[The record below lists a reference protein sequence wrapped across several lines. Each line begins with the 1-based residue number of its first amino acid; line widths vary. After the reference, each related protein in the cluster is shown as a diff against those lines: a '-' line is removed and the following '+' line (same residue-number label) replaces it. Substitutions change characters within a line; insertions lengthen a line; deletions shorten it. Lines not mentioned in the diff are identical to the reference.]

1 MNDPHPQDD
10 PSLARWLAALRGERS
25 DGEAD
30 LDAQSLRTLL
40 QAESAREQAAAKA
53 GGDDF
58 HADRLVE
65 RLRRE
70 GLLDAAAP
78 APAQGRTGW
87 SWSRS
92 LRWAL
97 PSAAVALAAL
107 WMVVP
112 PPDDPYGEPPGYRG
126 TLQEL
131 GTTASNPRA
140 SAEATAAALRAAG
153 VEASIYSAR
162 PVYYVDLDV
171 TDTNRDAVRAALKQA
186 APPLA
191 AASVPAGTLR
201 LRFQKP

>member
-53 GGDDF
+53 GGEDF

-70 GLLDAAAP
+70 GLLDAAVPAAP
-78 APAQGRTGW
+78 KRASGW

-131 GTTASNPRA
+131 GTTASDPRA

-171 TDTNRDAVRAALKQA
+171 TDTNRDAVQAALKQA

>member
-25 DGEAD
+25 EGEEP

-40 QAESAREQAAAKA
+40 RAESAREQAAAKA
-53 GGDDF
+53 GGEDF
-58 HADRLVE
+58 HADRLVD

-78 APAQGRTGW
+78 APAKGRSGW
-87 SWSRS
+87 SLSRS

-107 WMVVP
+107 WTVVP

-126 TLQEL
+126 ALQEL
-131 GTTASNPRA
+131 STTASNPRA
-140 SAEATAAALRAAG
+140 TAEATAAALRAAG
-153 VEASIYSAR
+153 IEASIYSAR
-162 PVYYVDLDV
+162 PVYVVDLDV
-171 TDTNRDAVRAALKQA
+171 TDNNREAVQAALKQA
-186 APPLA
+186 VPPLA

>member
-10 PSLARWLAALRGERS
+10 PSLVRWLAALRGER
-25 DGEAD
+25 GEGEGS

-40 QAESAREQAAAKA
+40 QAESAREQAATKA
-53 GGDDF
+53 GGEDF

-78 APAQGRTGW
+78 APVQGRSGW

-131 GTTASNPRA
+131 RTAASNPRA

-171 TDTNRDAVRAALKQA
+171 TDTNRDAVQAALKQA

>member
-1 MNDPHPQDD
+1 M
-10 PSLARWLAALRGERS
+10 
-25 DGEAD
+25 
-30 LDAQSLRTLL
+30 
-40 QAESAREQAAAKA
+40 
-53 GGDDF
+53 
-58 HADRLVE
+58 
-65 RLRRE
+65 
-70 GLLDAAAP
+70 P
-78 APAQGRTGW
+78 APAQGRSGW

-131 GTTASNPRA
+131 RTTASNPRA

-162 PVYYVDLDV
+162 GRSTTSTSMSP
-171 TDTNRDAVRAALKQA
+171 TPTATPCR
-186 APPLA
+186 PH
-191 AASVPAGTLR
+191 
-201 LRFQKP
+201 